1 MHAFTTRS
9 ELIAFAY
16 DRVSRGCQR
25 ALQSGQVEVL
35 GGFAPLLPRAQPG
48 WLIRVTSVNGTVWL
62 IAVSVHPEQPWE
74 CEVWGADF
82 ILWANWVGD
91 PKRQV
96 STIYEGDN
104 RIKCQALHEEALD
117 VARRR

>member
-25 ALQSGQVEVL
+25 ALQCGQVEVL

-74 CEVWGADF
+74 CDVWEADF
-82 ILWANWVGD
+82 ILWANWIGD

-104 RIKCQALHEEALD
+104 RIKYQALHEEALN
-117 VARRR
+117 VARRG